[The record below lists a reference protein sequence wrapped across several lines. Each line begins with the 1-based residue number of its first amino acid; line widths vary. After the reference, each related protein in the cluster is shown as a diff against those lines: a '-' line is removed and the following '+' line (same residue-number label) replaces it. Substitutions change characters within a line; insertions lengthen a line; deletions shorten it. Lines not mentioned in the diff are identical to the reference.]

1 MTDIFT
7 EETPRGSILVNDH
20 LLIFAFWVV
29 AYRRFH
35 CNFFFCFI
43 PLSLGASQVWIT
55 GLLIY
60 KFQPVNSIILFVV
73 DWTLFYILHFRF
85 YNIAFLSPISHVVII
100 LHFYINCFLR
110 GVRFLL
116 LTKLSPLFAA
126 STEIKICGTN

>member
-1 MTDIFT
+1 MRETLINNVELHICNLETSCHKLSSIKKYVTDIFT

-60 KFQPVNSIILFVV
+60 KFEPIISIYLVCGTCKAFIHIPLHRLDIIL
-73 DWTLFYILHFRF
+73 YS
-85 YNIAFLSPISHVVII
+85 AF
-100 LHFYINCFLR
+100 
-110 GVRFLL
+110 
-116 LTKLSPLFAA
+116 
-126 STEIKICGTN
+126 